1 MVLAMPVP
9 EEAPLSDD
17 RALVA
22 QSIQGDTAAFSQLVR
37 RHDDKMRGVVWRLVQ
52 SRDEMDDILQDAY
65 LKAWRAL
72 GDFRGDAAFS
82 SWLYR
87 IVYTTAL
94 DHVKAVA
101 RRRIVP
107 LDESSAASVPD
118 ASGQIVDADALTRA
132 LAELPAD
139 QLAVISLVDGQGESY
154 DDVADLLGI
163 SAGTVGSRLSRARAH
178 LRNQLRNPGSTQRG
192 QQ

>member
-1 MVLAMPVP
+1 
-9 EEAPLSDD
+9 
-17 RALVA
+17 
-22 QSIQGDTAAFSQLVR
+22 
-37 RHDDKMRGVVWRLVQ
+37 MRGVVWRLVR

-65 LKAWRAL
+65 LKAWRSL
-72 GDFRGDAAFS
+72 DGFRGEAAFS

-107 LDESSAASVPD
+107 LDESAVGTVTD
-118 ASGQIVDADALTRA
+118 ASEQIVDADALQQA

-139 QLAVISLVDGQGESY
+139 QLAVVSLVDGQGESY
-154 DDVADLLGI
+154 DTVADLLGI
-163 SAGTVGSRLSRARAH
+163 SAGTVGSRLSRARAQ
-178 LRNQLRNPGSTQRG
+178 LRTHLRNPGSTTRG

>member
-22 QSIQGDTAAFSQLVR
+22 QSRQGDTAAFSQLVR
-37 RHDDKMRGVVWRLVQ
+37 RHDDKMRGVVWRLVR

-65 LKAWRAL
+65 LKAWRSL
-72 GDFRGDAAFS
+72 DGFRGEAAFS

-107 LDESSAASVPD
+107 LDDSAVGAVAD
-118 ASGQIVDADALTRA
+118 ASAQIVDADALQHA

-139 QLAVISLVDGQGESY
+139 QLAVVSLVDGQGESY
-154 DDVADLLGI
+154 DTVADLLGI
-163 SAGTVGSRLSRARAH
+163 SAGTVGSRLSRARAQ
-178 LRNQLRNPGSTQRG
+178 LRTHLRNPGSTTRG